1 MCATILYLLCT
12 HCFCQFASLDADL
25 EHCIDLL
32 HTTGMNLLD
41 LRKKVWAPEILAHAA
56 PGLATKLG
64 DVCASHTIVGK
75 IAPYFHKRYGFAEVR
90 LVVH

>member
-1 MCATILYLLCT
+1 MIYSVLTRLWL
-12 HCFCQFASLDADL
+12 FACLTL
-25 EHCIDLL
+25 TLGLDLL

-56 PGLATKLG
+56 PGLAAKLG

-90 LVVH
+90 PFIEIHVC